1 MLFFLPPLV
10 LSHSRGVCSFQ
21 FPSVF
26 WVEFG
31 IHVCLRMSVTNL
43 SQTLWQCFCFFPC
56 LSCDPVFSFPFFC
69 SFPQGLA
76 HLKLQS
82 RGMGPVFLFSFVLF
96 FSFLFFPISL
106 LPKSP
111 LHNPIIP
118 TISYT
123 IRCCSS
129 VWFPPFPASCVHP
142 HVCVTPVLCN
152 GQHPDPQPWSL
163 QPRPKVKLLWSYC
176 LHWFWSACFSAVQ
189 GR

>member
-129 VWFPPFPASCVHP
+129 APCSP
-142 HVCVTPVLCN
+142 PVLRLLVLFLF
-152 GQHPDPQPWSL
+152 GSL
-163 QPRPKVKLLWSYC
+163 HSLLLVC
-176 LHWFWSACFSAVQ
+176 TPMSASPLSCAMASTRIRSLDLCSL
-189 GR
+189 GRR